1 MRRSDGELIELSF
14 LCMKRVEH
22 AKHGGLPDEVCT
34 RAVSFEFNCV
44 ECGDGGANAGHSM
57 ASGCCGL
64 N

>member
-1 MRRSDGELIELSF
+1 
-14 LCMKRVEH
+14 MKRVEH